1 MDCLPGPVHQ
11 SLAREAWIKESGQL
25 PLELDTQ
32 RGRFAFSCVGCD
44 LGGSLERKG
53 TV

>member
-1 MDCLPGPVHQ
+1 MDCLPGPMYQ
-11 SLAREAWIKESGQL
+11 SLAREAWTKESGQL

-32 RGRFAFSCVGCD
+32 KGSFAFSCVGCD

-53 TV
+53 MV